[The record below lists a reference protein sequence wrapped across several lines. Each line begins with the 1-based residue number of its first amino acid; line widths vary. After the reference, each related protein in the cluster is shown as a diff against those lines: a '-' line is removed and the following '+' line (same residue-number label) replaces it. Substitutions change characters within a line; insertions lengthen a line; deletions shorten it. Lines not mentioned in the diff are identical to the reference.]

1 MRCKEARGWSPARGA
16 RSPELDLEQQP
27 GVGADQAA
35 LQALQHHAAN
45 PAAALVLE
53 ADHGVHQLAIL
64 QAVVEPAH
72 AVPAPA
78 GATLVA
84 ALAAKGVEGPLPAH
98 IDLLAGQGDRLPSA
112 CGRPRSGCGC
122 PASSARHRGALRVAV
137 LGLYCTV
144 ESKPQCGVQLMPAPS
159 STSDRRSLTGARRAG
174 DALVGKAQALGDAE
188 APPRRRCRVSRRVV
202 TPSVSRLLSAMRSL
216 PPRRSRYRWWRS

>member
-16 RSPELDLEQQP
+16 SPELDLEQQP

-35 LQALQHHAAN
+35 LQALQHHAAD

-53 ADHGVHQLAIL
+53 ADDGVHQLAIL

-98 IDLLAGQGDRLPSA
+98 IDLLAGQGDQVGHLLHAVGRAQGAELP
-112 CGRPRSGCGC
+112 G
-122 PASSARHRGALRVAV
+122 
-137 LGLYCTV
+137 
-144 ESKPQCGVQLMPAPS
+144 E
-159 STSDRRSLTGARRAG
+159 
-174 DALVGKAQALGDAE
+174 
-188 APPRRRCRVSRRVV
+188 
-202 TPSVSRLLSAMRSL
+202 
-216 PPRRSRYRWWRS
+216 